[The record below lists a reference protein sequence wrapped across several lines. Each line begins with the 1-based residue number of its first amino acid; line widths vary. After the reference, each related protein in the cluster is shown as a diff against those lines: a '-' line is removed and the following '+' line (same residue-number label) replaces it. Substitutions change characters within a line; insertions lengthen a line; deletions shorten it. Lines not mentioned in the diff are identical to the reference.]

1 MNTQNFFNRS
11 PEPAAR
17 SEFGLFLTTVICIS
31 GLARLAYA
39 GESIDLSTALSLAE
53 VTPQVE
59 RSQAQANEASWARV
73 ETYGGF
79 LPNVQLSS
87 SYLFERKYVF
97 TDIDFGGR
105 PTSVPGIIPRTNYA
119 LGFSWPIFD
128 GFANINRYQAG
139 KLGEQAAKSDL
150 DWTRFQTERSIVLA
164 FYQALSWKE
173 LREVAEQNLKTLQ
186 EHLDDVQLL
195 KKTGVGTNYDVLR
208 VEVQMSEAR
217 TELMNAQDEEALSL
231 KRFFEVLGKAPE
243 SATSITG
250 QLPVVSVQSS
260 ELEHL
265 DSRNR
270 ADLVAQGLR
279 VDASAE
285 ASSAASKHWFP
296 KLALV
301 GQFQHYN
308 NRGDSL
314 WDNAEFRDAYT
325 LGLQLTWNLFDGL
338 AANARA
344 HQAAEKQIQNEKSLE
359 MSRLRAANDLENW
372 RRKFRYYSEV
382 FKARTS
388 DVTKATESVR
398 LARVGRKAGVRTTND
413 LLDAEL
419 ELFRARAG
427 VVRSQVGMIESLIS
441 LERASGTRLYQFR

>member
-1 MNTQNFFNRS
+1 MNSHQFFNRS
-11 PEPAAR
+11 PEPAAGP
-17 SEFGLFLTTVICIS
+17 EHGLFLTTIICLS
-31 GLARLAYA
+31 GLARLAHGA
-39 GESIDLSTALSLAE
+39 DAIDLHTALSMAD

-59 RSQAQANEASWARV
+59 RSRAQAAEAAWGRV

-79 LPNVQLSS
+79 LPNIQLSS

-105 PTSVPGIIPRTNYA
+105 PASVPGVIPRTNYA
-119 LGFSWPIFD
+119 LSLNWPIFD

-139 KLGEQAAKSDL
+139 RLNEQASNSDL
-150 DWTRFQTERSIVLA
+150 DWTRFQTERSIILA

-217 TELMNAQDEEALSL
+217 TELLNAQDEEELSL
-231 KRFFEVLGKAPE
+231 KRFFETLGKAPE
-243 SATSITG
+243 SATSIAG
-250 QLPVVSVQSS
+250 QLPVVSVAPSD
-260 ELEHL
+260 LEKL

-270 ADLVAQGLR
+270 ADLVAQGYR

-285 ASSAASKHWFP
+285 ASSAAAKHWFP
-296 KLALV
+296 KLALF
-301 GQFQHYN
+301 GNFQHYN

-314 WDNAEFRDAYT
+314 WDSKEFRDAYT
-325 LGLQLTWNLFDGL
+325 LGLQLSWNLFDGL

-344 HQAAEKQIQNEKSLE
+344 HQAAEKRIQNENSLE
-359 MSRLRAANDLENW
+359 ISRLRASNELENG

-382 FKARTS
+382 FKARSS
-388 DVTKATESVR
+388 DVNKATESVR

-441 LERASGTRLYQFR
+441 LERASGTRLYQFQ